1 MTKVLLISQM
11 NDVKSMMDPQ
21 IFSYLNQ
28 GRTETFERFATFY
41 LIAFDWYDIH
51 SSNTDTSK
59 ILIYIDKE
67 DSFFF
72 CEDDRVLK
80 AVQKNVLEN
89 PSNEKVLYQFFVSL
103 LKSDMDSL
111 DKYEDEITE
120 AENSALT
127 GEGRHNYINK
137 IVMYRKELLRRK
149 RYYEQLVA
157 IFENLSADD
166 EGFLSRETKRHFSIL
181 QNRAERFRSIVLNLR
196 DYVTQM
202 REAYQ
207 SQIDIQQNQLMRLFT
222 VITAIFLPLNLLVGW
237 YGMNFKN
244 MPELAWR
251 YGYLG
256 VIIISVIICVFLII
270 WFKKR
275 RWL

>member
-1 MTKVLLISQM
+1 M
-11 NDVKSMMDPQ
+11 
-21 IFSYLNQ
+21 
-28 GRTETFERFATFY
+28 
-41 LIAFDWYDIH
+41 
-51 SSNTDTSK
+51 
-59 ILIYIDKE
+59 
-67 DSFFF
+67 
-72 CEDDRVLK
+72 
-80 AVQKNVLEN
+80 
-89 PSNEKVLYQFFVSL
+89 
-103 LKSDMDSL
+103 
-111 DKYEDEITE
+111 
-120 AENSALT
+120 
-127 GEGRHNYINK
+127 
-137 IVMYRKELLRRK
+137 
-149 RYYEQLVA
+149 
-157 IFENLSADD
+157 
-166 EGFLSRETKRHFSIL
+166 RHFSIL